1 MHPAPHPLALLIALP
16 LMAVWTLVALVIDAL
31 RALDAA
37 LAMWLS
43 EPRDT
48 DERGCWL

>member
-1 MHPAPHPLALLIALP
+1 MPAVPNPLALAVMMP
-16 LMAVWTLVALVIDAL
+16 LVAAWSLVALAIDAL